1 MSVSIQD
8 PRCTPRHIADQLK
21 RFIQL
26 ADAPPNT
33 VSNGTSLS
41 DAGFVLLSLKDQILV
56 ENSRSQHFWQE
67 FISRPLNGVELL
79 SKVLIVLQGIV
90 NSTQQTSSKFSNL
103 LSRNS
108 SNTNRK
114 RKAAVAEAD
123 CIECMK
129 ILLEK
134 SDNAWRRFLDT
145 TNGLDAVL
153 FSVNSPQLD
162 SKCYA
167 LEILLLLLDQTQGFV
182 TLMRALTALTAR
194 SRDYV
199 RFSLFI
205 AQLKHGLH
213 TNKLHIQILI
223 VRLFNKLLS
232 VAPSP
237 LHRTLVRS
245 EIILSRFSVEYVE
258 SLISA
263 HTATLG
269 GVEILADEL
278 SLWASMGSHGMS
290 SHAVEHNNIYGSSE
304 TESDTAQSDR
314 IRHGRPPLGK
324 YPIGSTS
331 VVKNVERQRFKK
343 QGGLGSG
350 GRASAPG
357 YYPESERHSSS
368 AFYPDRRSLT
378 LSNRS
383 WQAQSEASYSPSSL
397 TRTSYEPDRRTPG
410 VMRRAKS
417 ESAMAAPQRAE
428 SPDSPPRGL
437 KRFPVVQEQQLYHPI
452 QHARAMSRSVHD
464 LSTREDVPA
473 ITTLTRPNSARPSSA
488 RAQNRTLTRR
498 LPSPQHS
505 PVKYESRSH
514 ADSSPSRAR
523 YASPPSPRA
532 RFAEP
537 PTVEAQ
543 LPHAGFSYLF
553 PSQPV
558 VASVVPK
565 RTITPDSHTRQSI
578 MRSQSPLRLMSPS
591 PTSRPDYDSRPSY
604 SENGQVVY
612 IPINMDNGRREK
624 SSRYDR
630 TDGGG
635 YPSESRTNSRAKVRS
650 PSINGG
656 IGDDVRDALSQ
667 FDYLNEYDNAS
678 LRGRGGEREVSYHF

>member
-90 NSTQQTSSKFSNL
+90 NSSQQTSSKFSNL

-488 RAQNRTLTRR
+488 RAQN
-498 LPSPQHS
+498 P
-505 PVKYESRSH
+505 
-514 ADSSPSRAR
+514 
-523 YASPPSPRA
+523 

-565 RTITPDSHTRQSI
+565 RTITPDSHTRQ
-578 MRSQSPLRLMSPS
+578 L
-591 PTSRPDYDSRPSY
+591 TENVSRPSY